1 MTELVL
7 LMITFL
13 AAKAANFFFVACGA
27 DDMDVGAAVGAWLGA
42 FVVSWLALLFLVGL
56 PDDNPPNLIRLID
69 WLIWLVFRMISAF

>member
-13 AAKAANFFFVACGA
+13 AAKAATFFFVACGA
-27 DDMDVGAAVGAWLGA
+27 DDVDVGAAVAAWLGA